1 MTVTKEQLL
10 TLKKEEL
17 VTQAHELGV
26 KLMAPDNKETIA
38 DKIIEKLSILPPEAV
53 ADKSKKKEEP
63 KKKKEKIVVNAKDDE
78 IKVFLQELADKGF
91 VTDQDGDVITFRK
104 GLRETCI
111 NINAPLV
118 SLKRAV
124 DRFLQTDIPVVQ

>member
-1 MTVTKEQLL
+1 M
-10 TLKKEEL
+10 
-17 VTQAHELGV
+17 
-26 KLMAPDNKETIA
+26 
-38 DKIIEKLSILPPEAV
+38 
-53 ADKSKKKEEP
+53 
-63 KKKKEKIVVNAKDDE
+63 VNAKDDE